1 MSELA
6 LNLATDDIKDIDT
19 METNFGIMN
28 LKVQCQ
34 GNKFLKPC
42 SVIRP
47 FQILLRKSL
56 KVAKKYAKKLLKSCS
71 KLKKLF
77 KNFVKLLEYF

>member
-1 MSELA
+1 
-6 LNLATDDIKDIDT
+6 LATDDIKDIDT
-19 METNFGIMN
+19 MGTNFGIMN

-42 SVIRP
+42 SVNRP
-47 FQILLRKSL
+47 FQILLRKGL
-56 KVAKKYAKKLLKSCS
+56 KVAKKYAKKLLNGCS
-71 KLKKLF
+71 KFKKLI